1 MHPSQKKKIFSP
13 PPNPVRFIPPLS
25 VCEPMSRVT
34 SLLRPM
40 VDSDRSLLATEANAS
55 LAGSNVMRDHRWY
68 SDVVKNVRSEAVW
81 FQVSTAVWARVRS
94 DAFVFGRY
102 MSSMAVFGI

>member
-1 MHPSQKKKIFSP
+1 
-13 PPNPVRFIPPLS
+13 
-25 VCEPMSRVT
+25 MSRVR
-34 SLLRPM
+34 SLLRPI

-102 MSSMAVFGI
+102 MSSMAVFGIWKFVPSPMSISRSEFLRSALKSN